1 MSANRRALTVPQ
13 PQIVVVSSISVFL
26 LLLLFSRKSSCAD
39 DFHFKACVPKSC
51 GDIHDIRYPFWIQGR
66 HEPFC
71 GVPSFNLSCDNTNR
85 PIFRLKLNNGDF
97 VVHQIFYHNSSI
109 LVTAAAADSSSTP
122 GCGAAGSIENVTI
135 VEDKFKVAPD
145 QGELFL
151 LFNCP
156 AVSGGNVT
164 KYELRG
170 CGDGKENVLA
180 MFGENPMLGNAS
192 RECRK
197 VVAAPVDAQD
207 GNGSGEAAGEWE
219 YYRWVLRRG
228 FLLKWFAPDCGECEE
243 TGGRCGFDEVTHRS
257 MCYCPDRPHYISC
270 PPPSKGKSILK
281 LAAGIGSATIFI
293 LIVCSILY
301 IVWRRYRQ
309 KYASSDFI
317 FTNPPDP
324 STKSGPG
331 DCFYFGVPVF
341 TYSELQEATYNFD
354 PARELGDGGFG
365 TVYHGKLR
373 DGREVAVKR
382 LYEKSYK
389 RVEQFM
395 NEIEILTRLRH
406 QNLVTLYGC
415 TSRYSR
421 ELLLVYEFIP
431 KGTVADHLHG
441 DQATPSSLPWPVRLR
456 IAIETASALAY
467 LHASDII
474 HRDVKTNNILLDN
487 NFGVKVADFG
497 LSRLFPNDVTHV
509 STAPQGTPGY
519 VDPEYHQCYQLT
531 EKSDVY
537 SFGVVLIELISSMPA
552 VDIFR
557 QNHEINLANLAVN
570 KIQNQAFGEL
580 VDPCLGF
587 ESDLAVRRMT
597 ISAAELAFQCLQLDR
612 EARPSMVEVL
622 KVLMIIES
630 EQGNVEKTEDAH
642 DTAGA
647 PLPVVPPPASPESDN
662 VVLLKR
668 MHLPTSPGTVM
679 EKWASRSTTTTA
691 SG

>member
-1 MSANRRALTVPQ
+1 MGTAPFVILFFFSHLLPPLFAKPHNCSSFVCGNLGSIRFPFRKINDDPECGLLTVTCSQ
-13 PQIVVVSSISVFL
+13 PDQRIQLVEQGKWYQVMNISQ
-26 LLLLFSRKSSCAD
+26 D
-39 DFHFKACVPKSC
+39 D
-51 GDIHDIRYPFWIQGR
+51 
-66 HEPFC
+66 
-71 GVPSFNLSCDNTNR
+71 T
-85 PIFRLKLNNGDF
+85 IFINDVELQQRLKNNKCDVF
-97 VVHQIFYHNSSI
+97 ENLKLPTSLKINLIIEPNMTFFKCNRTLHSALHTRFEH
-109 LVTAAAADSSSTP
+109 T
-122 GCGAAGSIENVTI
+122 CGAYDIKYDDVPYNFRKEVPPQCSVIQLPMAKQNKNYSDPFSLLAHEFYLKAQLSWDCI
-135 VEDKFKVAPD
+135 DCRH
-145 QGELFL
+145 QGGQ
-151 LFNCP
+151 C
-156 AVSGGNVT
+156 
-164 KYELRG
+164 KY
-170 CGDGKENVLA
+170 DSK
-180 MFGENPMLGNAS
+180 
-192 RECRK
+192 
-197 VVAAPVDAQD
+197 
-207 GNGSGEAAGEWE
+207 
-219 YYRWVLRRG
+219 
-228 FLLKWFAPDCGECEE
+228 
-243 TGGRCGFDEVTHRS
+243 GRVRCVG
-257 MCYCPDRPHYISC
+257 
-270 PPPSKGKSILK
+270 KGKSILK